1 MTLSA
6 DGDAAA
12 GDSFSALDVSR
23 STTAVIAA
31 ISAADRVL
39 GTRRSSGGL
48 AKMCGGLTVLQVT
61 LWFVLCP

>member
-1 MTLSA
+1 LTLSA
-6 DGDAAA
+6 DGDGAAA
-12 GDSFSALDVSR
+12 DSFAALVVSR

-48 AKMCGGLTVLQVT
+48 AKMCGGLTVLQVSVC
-61 LWFVLCP
+61 FVLCS